1 MMVQFGSR
9 GVFVT
14 RRLRRILLPASAVD
28 DWVAVDELLLAD
40 LFAFLPRLPPG
51 QRLRSLD
58 FSRLPEL
65 KTLPAGIHCD
75 QVNLGGTAIRSLPKD
90 LNVTELLDLHDCK
103 RLTRLP
109 AGLRVN
115 RLDLR
120 GCRALCVLPRSLRV
134 GHLDLR
140 GCSALA
146 SLPRGLSCL
155 DLDLEGTHLRS
166 LPPDIRVKNR
176 LNLRDC
182 RELQELP
189 PNLRLQILVLRG
201 CTGLRT
207 LPVGLDVFDLDIQGC
222 TNLTDW
228 PEPSL
233 VRHGRLLA
241 ASCTRLRAV
250 PRQLTDLELLDL
262 RDCTSLR
269 ALPSGLR
276 VREWV
281 EVANTPLSG
290 LPESLRGTALR
301 WRGVAIDER
310 IAFRPE
316 QLRVEEILR
325 EGNVERRRVMLER
338 FGVERFMQTANAR
351 VLDSDTDAGGKRE
364 LLFLAL
370 ANDEALVC
378 VSVRCP
384 STGRHYLL
392 RVPPAMQTCRQAVAW
407 TAGFDTAEAYQ
418 PQKET

>member
-1 MMVQFGSR
+1 MPQ
-9 GVFVT
+9 
-14 RRLRRILLPASAVD
+14 RLRRILLPAGAAD
-28 DWVAVDELLLAD
+28 DWVAVDEPLLAE
-40 LFAFLPRLPPG
+40 LYKYLPRLRPR
-51 QRLRSLD
+51 QRLLSLD
-58 FSRLPEL
+58 FTRLPQL
-65 KTLPAGIHCD
+65 KTLPAGVRCD
-75 QVNLGGTAIRSLPKD
+75 QLNLRGTAIRSLPKD
-90 LNVTELLDLHDCK
+90 LHVTELLDLQDCK

-109 AGLRVN
+109 AALRVN

-120 GCRALCVLPRSLRV
+120 NCQALSVLPANLHV

-140 GCSALA
+140 GCPALSA
-146 SLPRGLSCL
+146 LPRGLSCL
-155 DLDLEGTHLRS
+155 DLDLEGAPLRA
-166 LPPDIRVKNR
+166 LPADIRVKNR

-189 PNLRLQILVLRG
+189 ANLRAQILVLRG
-201 CTGLRT
+201 CTALRT
-207 LPVGLDVFDLDIQGC
+207 LPPGLDVFDLDIQGC

-228 PEPSL
+228 QEPSL
-233 VRHGRLLA
+233 VHHGRLLA
-241 ASCTRLRAV
+241 AGCARLRAL
-250 PRQLTDLELLDL
+250 PRQLTDLELVDV

-269 ALPSGLR
+269 ELPQGLR

-281 EVANTPLSG
+281 EVANAPLTG
-290 LPESLRGTALR
+290 LPESLRGAALR

-384 STGRHYLL
+384 TTGRHYLL

-407 TAGFDTAEAYQ
+407 TAGFDNAEAYQ